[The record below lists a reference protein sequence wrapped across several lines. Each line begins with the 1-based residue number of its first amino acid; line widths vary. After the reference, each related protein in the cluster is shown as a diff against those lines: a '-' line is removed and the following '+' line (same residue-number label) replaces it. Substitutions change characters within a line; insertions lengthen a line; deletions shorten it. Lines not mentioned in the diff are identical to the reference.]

1 MMAIYI
7 TAFVLWH
14 SECTHTIQRRQ
25 PKPQDTYRSSSMDR
39 FFKYSLT
46 ILISTVALMEFVQVV
61 MRYIFEIPIMGLEEV
76 LVYPTL
82 WLYFLGS
89 VNASREDT
97 QIKANVLDVFLKT
110 ARSKLIVRVIADTLS
125 LVTCSWLTWW
135 AWEYFRYAL
144 KVWKESPTLYIP
156 TFYAECAMFI
166 GMSFMTFYVVFYLLR
181 NFRRLMAVMSE
192 LKASETLAANTN
204 GEGV

>member
-1 MMAIYI
+1 MESFYKY
-7 TAFVLWH
+7 VL
-14 SECTHTIQRRQ
+14 
-25 PKPQDTYRSSSMDR
+25 
-39 FFKYSLT
+39 SL
-46 ILISTVALMEFVQVV
+46 LISVVAAIVLYQVV
-61 MRYIFEIPIMGLEEV
+61 MRYFFQIPVMGLEEI

-110 ARSKLIVRVIADTLS
+110 DRAKLVVRVIADAMS
-125 LVTCSWLTWW
+125 LIISLWLTWW
-135 AWEYFRYAL
+135 AWDYFRYAY

-166 GMSFMTFYVVFYLLR
+166 CLTLMSYYCAAYLVK
-181 NFRRLMAVMSE
+181 NGKRLLTSTPA
-192 LKASETLAANTN
+192 KQ
-204 GEGV
+204 